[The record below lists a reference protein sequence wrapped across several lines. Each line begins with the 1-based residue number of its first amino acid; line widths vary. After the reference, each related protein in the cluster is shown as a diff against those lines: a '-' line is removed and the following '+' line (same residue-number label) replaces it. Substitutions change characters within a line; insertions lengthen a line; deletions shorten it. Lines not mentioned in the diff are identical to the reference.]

1 MIANKL
7 HELENYACVP
17 KIWKI
22 KNKNYN
28 KRGRVIGFWN
38 IIIKWWIV
46 FSIYFLRLLY
56 IVWKLHLVRGAS
68 HTQNSLMRKT
78 RANIMHIRWH
88 RLLFPYAYAFCIG
101 ICFKRTQCLNI
112 YNIKILPWPCPK
124 WSKTILYCIYVRC
137 RGIHKKKWK

>member
-1 MIANKL
+1 MFYEFLVCLSTYVYSFCHLICRYDSQQITWIGKL
-7 HELENYACVP
+7 CLCAKNL
-17 KIWKI
+17 WKI

-88 RLLFPYAYAFCIG
+88 RLLFPYAYAF
-101 ICFKRTQCLNI
+101 
-112 YNIKILPWPCPK
+112 Y
-124 WSKTILYCIYVRC
+124 IYVLSALNV
-137 RGIHKKKWK
+137 